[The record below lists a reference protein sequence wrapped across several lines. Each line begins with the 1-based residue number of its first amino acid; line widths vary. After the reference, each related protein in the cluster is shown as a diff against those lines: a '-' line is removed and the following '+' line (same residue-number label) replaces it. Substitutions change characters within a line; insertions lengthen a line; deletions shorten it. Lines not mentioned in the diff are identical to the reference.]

1 MADPRE
7 TAEKLAHEL
16 STLYGPRL
24 RSLVLYGS
32 VPRGEAIPAVSDI
45 NLLVLLDVV
54 DTAALRI
61 ASPTARRWVKA
72 GNSAPLVAS
81 WREWEESADAF
92 AIEVADMR
100 EARVVLRGH
109 DPIAHLPEDL
119 GALRLQ
125 CERELRGKLIA
136 LRTGLL
142 LSAERPEEIGALLLR
157 ALPSFTTYLRAILRL
172 SGTRP
177 PARTPDVIAEA
188 ARVAGFDPAALLQ
201 AWEARTAAKS
211 IRAALEDPLAQG
223 YYAAIVRATEYVDSL
238 SEANQA

>member
-1 MADPRE
+1 MADPRQ
-7 TAEKLAHEL
+7 TAEKLAQEL
-16 STLYGPRL
+16 TTLYGPRL
-24 RSLVLYGS
+24 RSVVLYGS

-45 NLLVLLDVV
+45 NLLVLLDLV

-61 ASPTARRWVKA
+61 ASPLARRWVEA

-100 EARVVLRGH
+100 DAHEVLRGH

-119 GALRLQ
+119 SALRLQ
-125 CERELRGKLIA
+125 CERELRGKLVA

-142 LSAERPEEIGALLLR
+142 LSAARPEEIGALLLR

-172 SGTRP
+172 KGIKP
-177 PARTPDVIAEA
+177 PPRTPDVIREA
-188 ARVAGFDPAALLQ
+188 ARVAGFEPEALLQ
-201 AWEARTAAKS
+201 AWDSRTAAKP
-211 IRAALEDPLAQG
+211 IRAALEDPLTQG
-223 YYAAIVRATEYVDSL
+223 YYAAVVRATEFVDSL
-238 SEANQA
+238 SEAKQA